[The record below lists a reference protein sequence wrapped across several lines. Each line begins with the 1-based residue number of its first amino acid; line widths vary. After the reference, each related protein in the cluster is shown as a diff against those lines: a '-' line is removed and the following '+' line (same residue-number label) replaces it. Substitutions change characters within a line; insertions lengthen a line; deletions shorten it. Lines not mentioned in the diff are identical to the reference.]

1 MLTRVRRTIQ
11 RHHLLV
17 PGETVVVGVSG
28 GPDSLCLLHVLRE
41 LSPELSLSL
50 HVAHLNHRMRGE
62 DADADAAFVAALA
75 AGWGLPSAIGTADVP
90 ALART
95 HKLAPEEAARR
106 ARYAFLARVAE
117 QVGARTIAVA
127 HNADDQTETV
137 LMHWLR
143 GSGLAGLR
151 GMLPATP
158 LEEMR
163 LEIGSWKLED
173 GIWRLEVGGWNLEN
187 GSRKLET
194 PSPTSNVQPPTS
206 NFRPLILIRPLLDIP
221 RADVEAYCAAHE
233 LQPRFDR
240 SNLDTTYYRNRLRHD
255 LLPILESY
263 NVNIRQVLRRSAVV
277 VAADYDLL
285 REQLE
290 VAWKRLVR
298 GESDQAVTF
307 DLDDWRA
314 LPPSLQRSTL
324 REAIH
329 RLRRALR
336 NIDFVHVEN
345 AVEIL
350 ADGQTGDQATLPQ
363 GLMLTIGYDSFTVAG
378 EDYRALPDLPLLLG
392 DEVLPIALPGRT
404 RLPGTGW
411 TLHAEVLPH
420 AQVPDAALT
429 AARGWRAHL
438 DAAVLG
444 ESPVLRVRRSGDRF
458 CPLGMGGRGKRVN
471 EFMINEKI
479 PAAWRDHVPLLVS
492 AGGQVAW
499 VCGWRIDE
507 RARVTPATQQVAWLH
522 FERK

>member
-1 MLTRVRRTIQ
+1 MRHALQ
-11 RHHLLV
+11 RHHLV
-17 PGETVVVGVSG
+17 IPGETVVVGVSG

-41 LSPELSLSL
+41 LSPELSLRL
-50 HVAHLNHRMRGE
+50 HVAHLNHRIRGE
-62 DADADAAFVAALA
+62 DADADAAFVVALA
-75 AGWGLPSAIGTADVP
+75 AAWGLPSTIGTADVP
-90 ALART
+90 ALARA

-151 GMLPATP
+151 GMLPVTP
-158 LEEMR
+158 LGELR
-163 LEIGSWKLED
+163 LEIGDWRLEDGSWKLEASSP
-173 GIWRLEVGGWNLEN
+173 ISNLQ
-187 GSRKLET
+187 L
-194 PSPTSNVQPPTS
+194 PTSNVQPPIS
-206 NFRPLILIRPLLDIP
+206 NPQSPILIRPLLDIP
-221 RADVEAYCAAHE
+221 RADVEAYCAAHN

-255 LLPILESY
+255 LLPILETY
-263 NVNIRQVLRRSAVV
+263 NVNIRQVLRRSAAV
-277 VAADYDLL
+277 VAADYELL

-290 VAWKRLVR
+290 VAWKRVVR

-350 ADGQTGDQATLPQ
+350 ADGQTGDQVTLPQ

-378 EDYRALPDLPLLLG
+378 EEYRALPDLPLLPG
-392 DEVLPIALPGRT
+392 DERQGVPIALPGRT

-411 TLHAEVLPH
+411 TLRAEVLPH
-420 AQVPDAALT
+420 AQVPDAALA

-438 DAAVLG
+438 DAAVVG
-444 ESPVLRVRRSGDRF
+444 ESPVLRVRQAGDRF
-458 CPLGMGGRGKRVN
+458 CPLGMEGRSKRVN

-479 PAAWRDHVPLLVS
+479 PAAWRDHVPLLVG

-507 RARVTPATQQVAWLH
+507 RARVTAATQQVAWLH